1 MKHFSLKNT
10 IGAALAALLL
20 TTGTAAA
27 APFTPGT
34 EGDRAQIPHRIPTP
48 PEVVDAE
55 AQLDV
60 MAASGVIQE
69 EINDMYHTW
78 DAILKSGMA
87 ERSMYRFYAVVT
99 DLDWDGRLELLIS
112 SHFLNKDPLYYAGEG
127 ISQEDRQAYNDLS
140 DTFLSRTYGTVY
152 EISEDHTSL
161 EPITIH
167 YEGDAFPDFTR
178 IYLRSKYRDGHYLYH
193 VDTNLMP
200 RDDTMTSETDRY
212 GIVREEQH
220 IWLDINLG
228 VGTMARLEGTAGV
241 SDGIAAPHYT
251 SMHLLAWDKMVD
263 PYGEEAA
270 EFERKYRDSGRRV
283 NYVSWEELDRDAR
296 TALASSWY
304 GWSYEEQS

>member
-1 MKHFSLKNT
+1 MNISLKKT
-10 IGAALAALLL
+10 IGAALTALLL
-20 TTGTAAA
+20 TTGTGAA
-27 APFTPGT
+27 APFTPHG

-48 PEVVDAE
+48 PEVFDAE

-69 EINDMYHTW
+69 KINDMYHTW

-87 ERSMYRFYAVVT
+87 ERSMYHFYAVVT

-112 SHFLNKDPLYYAGEG
+112 SHFLNKDPLYYAGDD
-127 ISQEDRQAYNDLS
+127 ISEEDRQAYKYLS

-161 EPITIH
+161 EPIPQIFC
-167 YEGDAFPDFTR
+167 GGNAFPDFTR
-178 IYLRSKYRDGHYLYH
+178 IYIRSHYTDGLHNYN

-200 RDDTMTSETDRY
+200 RDDTMTSGTDRY
-212 GIVREEQH
+212 GIVREEQF
-220 IWLDINLG
+220 IWLDLDVG
-228 VGTMARLEGTAGV
+228 VGTMARLEGTAGI
-241 SDGIAAPHYT
+241 SDGIAVPHYT
-251 SMHLLAWDKMVD
+251 SMYLLGTHQTID

-270 EFERKYRDSGRRV
+270 EFERKYRDRGRRV
-283 NYVSWEELDRDAR
+283 NYVSWEELNRDAR

-304 GWSYEEQS
+304 GWTYEYE